1 MKKKLSVLLALM
13 LVIALVFTGCKKEDK
28 LAGTVE
34 DNPADVV
41 VDNDNNNN
49 GIGSV
54 KSDIQIEEGESIV
67 EKHVAKDVQT
77 FLTGHYTL
85 KGTIYSADTATPW
98 TIATDGKNYH
108 VTTSSQGLSF
118 GVLIIDDVTY
128 LVQPSA
134 KTYTE
139 LTDMLL
145 KTLGLE
151 EDFDISELTNFN
163 VEDID
168 NTISKINQSAVT
180 INGQEGVCNEYFYD
194 EISAKLYSIGDK
206 LIQIDNYDADGALT
220 MQIVVDEISP
230 DIAPDTLTLN
240 GLEKASIT
248 SFISSIMKSAAK

>member
-1 MKKKLSVLLALM
+1 MKRKLSVLLALM
-13 LVIALVFTGCKKEDK
+13 LVIALVFTGCKKEEK
-28 LAGTVE
+28 PAGTVE

-41 VDNDNNNN
+41 VDNDNN

-85 KGTIYSADTATPW
+85 KGTIYSDDAATPW

-139 LTDMLL
+139 LT
-145 KTLGLE
+145 
-151 EDFDISELTNFN
+151 NFK

-248 SFISSIMKSAAK
+248 SFISSIMKSAAKE